1 MSHTTTTT
9 KKNLPAK
16 YNKILV
22 FGYWLMKDLHDHG
35 TISQTVLDEFTQRFH
50 IFGSVESQI
59 EVLDNFLES
68 FKITHKNLKK
78 EIRQQHKIKKVAVK
92 PVEEK
97 SAIIPNKRGRKKKII
112 EDTRSEEEKLM
123 DEIISRAQLEK

>member
-1 MSHTTTTT
+1 M
-9 KKNLPAK
+9 
-16 YNKILV
+16 V
-22 FGYWLMKDLHDHG
+22 
-35 TISQTVLDEFTQRFH
+35 SQTALDEFTERFH
-50 IFGSVESQI
+50 IFGSVKSQI

-68 FKITHKNLKK
+68 FKIIHKNLNK

-97 SAIIPNKRGRKKKII
+97 SAVIPNKRGRKKKII

-123 DEIISRAQLEK
+123 DEIISRAQLEKRKFRCSIPDLLEPRPSDPLGSASPPSQSKRAR

>member
-1 MSHTTTTT
+1 
-9 KKNLPAK
+9 
-16 YNKILV
+16 
-22 FGYWLMKDLHDHG
+22 MKGLRDHG
-35 TISQTVLDEFTQRFH
+35 AISQTVLDEFTERFH

-68 FKITHKNLKK
+68 FKIIQKNLKK
-78 EIRQQHKIKKVAVK
+78 EIRQQNKIKKVAVK
-92 PVEEK
+92 TVEEN
-97 SAIIPNKRGRKKKII
+97 SAVVPSKRGQKKKII